1 MPKELAIGTMGFS
14 LSACAVEASTKAS
27 KPRLSQRKFSQ
38 ARAAPIPRPAPHQ
51 RSRSTATNRPAAKPI
66 RRVSQE
72 IRRSVTAAG
81 VDSATLDAIAASR
94 KPPENVAHASIKTN
108 AAEHEQENRL
118 GMEPVVEKITKKS
131 AHDDGGD
138 KHEGQFHGNRS
149 LVGDVF
155 RFLHPRRR

>member
-1 MPKELAIGTMGFS
+1 MGFS
-14 LSACAVEASTKAS
+14 LSACAVEASTKAA

-51 RSRSTATNRPAAKPI
+51 RPRSRATNRAEARPI

-94 KPPENVAHASIKTN
+94 KPPENVAHGGIKTN
-108 AAEHEQENRL
+108 APENEQENRL
-118 GMEPVVEKITKKS
+118 RMKPVVEKITEKP

-138 KHEGQFHGNRS
+138 EHERQFHG
-149 LVGDVF
+149 
-155 RFLHPRRR
+155 

>member
-1 MPKELAIGTMGFS
+1 MGFS
-14 LSACAVEASTKAS
+14 SPVCAVEATTKAS
-27 KPRLSQRKFSQ
+27 KPRLSQRKFNQ
-38 ARAAPIPRPAPHQ
+38 ARAAPIHRPAPHQ
-51 RSRSTATNRPAAKPI
+51 RSRSRATKMPEAKPI

-72 IRRSVTAAG
+72 MRRSVTAAG

-94 KPPENVAHASIKTN
+94 KPPENVAHAGIKTN
-108 AAEHEQENRL
+108 AAEHEQENRF
-118 GMEPVVEKITKKS
+118 GMEPTVEKITEKP

-138 KHEGQFHGNRS
+138 EHEGQFHGNRS